1 MFCGRF
7 SAIRM
12 DEAIDFEDE
21 QSLGHPRNQV
31 YAIIDDAENARRAAK
46 ELNIIGIEPAN
57 IGLLIGK
64 EDATKLDAAT
74 GEHGFLAKVA
84 RIGLELGDRDTD
96 YLAYYHRALVQGY
109 AIIAVVTHD
118 HATRGKVRTLL
129 KTYGAHAMTYFGQFV
144 TEVWEG

>member
-1 MFCGRF
+1 
-7 SAIRM
+7 M

-21 QSLGHPRNQV
+21 ESLGRPRNQV
-31 YAIIDDAENARRAAK
+31 Y
-46 ELNIIGIEPAN
+46 
-57 IGLLIGK
+57 
-64 EDATKLDAAT
+64 
-74 GEHGFLAKVA
+74 
-84 RIGLELGDRDTD
+84 RDTD